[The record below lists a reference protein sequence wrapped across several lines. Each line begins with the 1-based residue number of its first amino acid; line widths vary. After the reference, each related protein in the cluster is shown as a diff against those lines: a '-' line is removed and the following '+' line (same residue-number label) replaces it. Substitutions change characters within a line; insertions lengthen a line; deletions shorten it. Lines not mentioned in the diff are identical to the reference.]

1 MLQKPERIHKRNAK
15 VITTDVF
22 NPIPSRKSFEKQI
35 PISNRTYYREQ
46 LEKKSKKTQPTRIK
60 TFNSM
65 KIENPYN
72 SIIDIIHTEP
82 SPNED

>member
-1 MLQKPERIHKRNAK
+1 MNTQEKCKGYYSK
-15 VITTDVF
+15 WF

-46 LEKKSKKTQPTRIK
+46 LEKKSKKTQPTWIK
-60 TFNSM
+60 TFNNM

>member
-46 LEKKSKKTQPTRIK
+46 LEKKSKKT
-60 TFNSM
+60 
-65 KIENPYN
+65 
-72 SIIDIIHTEP
+72 
-82 SPNED
+82 